1 MTQFITIISEIR
13 IKKIDKT
20 DEISFRSIG
29 ASARGSPSEPSCV
42 AAGSLGV
49 GRGRRGASGGRSAW
63 PNRSQRERTER
74 GWRTSLATGSRR
86 TRLMNKGDKEEEEV
100 EKEEM

>member
-29 ASARGSPSEPSCV
+29 ASARGSASEPSCV

-49 GRGRRGASGGRSAW
+49 GRGRRGASGGRKRLAEQVPEGEDGAW
-63 PNRSQRERTER
+63 VANELSDR
-74 GWRTSLATGSRR
+74 
-86 TRLMNKGDKEEEEV
+86 
-100 EKEEM
+100 